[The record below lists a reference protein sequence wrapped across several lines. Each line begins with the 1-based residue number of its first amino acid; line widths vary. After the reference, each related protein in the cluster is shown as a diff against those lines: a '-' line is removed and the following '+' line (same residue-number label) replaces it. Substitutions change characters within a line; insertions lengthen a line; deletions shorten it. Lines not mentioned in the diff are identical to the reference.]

1 MVENVQPF
9 SFFFFFFVNVLKGSR
24 SSLSLG
30 RELTLPMALVC
41 VQSGWGMSLTPG
53 YAPARL

>member
-1 MVENVQPF
+1 MVENVQP
-9 SFFFFFFVNVLKGSR
+9 FFFFFVNVLKGSR

-30 RELTLPMALVC
+30 RELTLPMALVVC
-41 VQSGWGMSLTPG
+41 AVGWGMSLTPG